1 MSNVVLQSFL
11 EKVIAKKILDK
22 LNSIRDNSNIKQTHL
37 STKAGKSDNAFNKML
52 NEMKVPKIST
62 VLRYLDATNESLKE
76 NKMNEITI
84 DELLDIEI
92 LEIVRRTNNITDG
105 DFDSYIEHN
114 KDFLKG
120 ITFYFEIMK
129 KKKIMSIEEE
139 KLYMKIKE
147 L

>member
-1 MSNVVLQSFL
+1 MSL
-11 EKVIAKKILDK
+11 
-22 LNSIRDNSNIKQTHL
+22 
-37 STKAGKSDNAFNKML
+37 
-52 NEMKVPKIST
+52 
-62 VLRYLDATNESLKE
+62 LKE

>member
-62 VLRYLDATNESLKE
+62 VLRYLDATNELLKE

-84 DELLDIEI
+84 DEL

>member
-1 MSNVVLQSFL
+1 
-11 EKVIAKKILDK
+11 
-22 LNSIRDNSNIKQTHL
+22 
-37 STKAGKSDNAFNKML
+37 ML

-62 VLRYLDATNESLKE
+62 VLRYLDATNELLKE

-84 DELLDIEI
+84 DEL